1 MTTTRTVRQ
10 RSCIACGKLAGK
22 AELMRIVRDPS
33 GAVSFDKTG
42 RAPGRGAYVC
52 SEECF
57 AAACKKKKLDRALK
71 ATLGSDE
78 YDRIAADVASA
89 AREARQKERSGI
101 WPACEYMSWRRNSI
115 CRAKSCSTSCSR

>member
-1 MTTTRTVRQ
+1 MATETKKRQ
-10 RSCIACGKLAGK
+10 RSCIACGKQAGK
-22 AELMRIVRDPS
+22 AELYRVVRTPS
-33 GAVSFDKTG
+33 GSVAFDGTG

-52 SEECF
+52 SEACF

-89 AREARQKERSGI
+89 AREARQK
-101 WPACEYMSWRRNSI
+101 
-115 CRAKSCSTSCSR
+115 

>member
-22 AELMRIVRDPS
+22 AELMRIAPTWS
-33 GAVSFDKTG
+33 GAVMFDKTG

-78 YDRIAADVASA
+78 YDRIADVAPA
-89 AREARQKERSGI
+89 CARSETEARSGYKGQHEST
-101 WPACEYMSWRRNSI
+101 WSWRRNLI
-115 CRAKSCSTSCSR
+115 CRVQL

>member
-22 AELMRIVRDPS
+22 AELMRIVRNPS

-57 AAACKKKKLDRALK
+57 AAAGKTRKLERSLKTKLDH
-71 ATLGSDE
+71 DE
-78 YDRIAADVASA
+78 LERIAAEVSSA
-89 AREARQKERSGI
+89 LRGA
-101 WPACEYMSWRRNSI
+101 
-115 CRAKSCSTSCSR
+115 

>member
-1 MTTTRTVRQ
+1 MTVTTNKRQ
-10 RSCIACGKLAGK
+10 RSCIGCGKQFDK
-22 AELMRIVRDPS
+22 IELLRIVRNS
-33 GAVSFDKTG
+33 QGVVSFDGTG

-78 YDRIAADVASA
+78 YEQIAVEVAMA
-89 AREARQKERSGI
+89 ARMTRDK
-101 WPACEYMSWRRNSI
+101 
-115 CRAKSCSTSCSR
+115 K

>member
-33 GAVSFDKTG
+33 GAVSVDKTG

-89 AREARQKERSGI
+89 AREARQK
-101 WPACEYMSWRRNSI
+101 
-115 CRAKSCSTSCSR
+115 

>member
-1 MTTTRTVRQ
+1 MREAGRQ
-10 RSCIACGKLAGK
+10 GRAHA
-22 AELMRIVRDPS
+22 S

-42 RAPGRGAYVC
+42 RAPGRGADVC

-89 AREARQKERSGI
+89 AREARQK
-101 WPACEYMSWRRNSI
+101 
-115 CRAKSCSTSCSR
+115 

>member
-1 MTTTRTVRQ
+1 MTTAKTMQQ
-10 RSCIACGKLAGK
+10 RSCIACGRQACK
-22 AELMRIVRDPS
+22 AELVRIVRDPS
-33 GAVSFDKTG
+33 GAVLFDRTG

-57 AAACKKKKLDRALK
+57 AAACKKRKLDRALK

-89 AREARQKERSGI
+89 SRQAR
-101 WPACEYMSWRRNSI
+101 
-115 CRAKSCSTSCSR
+115 